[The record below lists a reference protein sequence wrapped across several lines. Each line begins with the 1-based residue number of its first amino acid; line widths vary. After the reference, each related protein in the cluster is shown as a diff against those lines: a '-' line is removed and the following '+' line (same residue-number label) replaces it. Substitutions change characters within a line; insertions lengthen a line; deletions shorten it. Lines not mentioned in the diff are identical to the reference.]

1 MAKTPLMRHALLYSI
16 DGRLDQNH
24 HQSNWQLTVTGD
36 NLYKQGEEFTSYK
49 NVLYLDDDL
58 KSVFVMVKFKKNGSK
73 EKMNYF
79 NQQVVLMKYG
89 KS

>member
-1 MAKTPLMRHALLYSI
+1 M
-16 DGRLDQNH
+16 DQNH
-24 HQSNWQLTVTGD
+24 HLSNWQITVTGD
-36 NLYKQGEEFTSYK
+36 DLYKQGEEFTSNK
-49 NVLYLDDDL
+49 NVPHLEDDL
-58 KSVFVMVKFKKNGSK
+58 KSVFVMVKFKKNGST